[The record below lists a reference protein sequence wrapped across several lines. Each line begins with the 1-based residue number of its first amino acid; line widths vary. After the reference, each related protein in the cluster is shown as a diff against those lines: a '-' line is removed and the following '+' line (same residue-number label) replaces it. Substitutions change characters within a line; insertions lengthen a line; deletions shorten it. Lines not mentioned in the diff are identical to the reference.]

1 MGLTLNA
8 PNSTIKGL
16 AIDSFAADGLLLNGV
31 SGTVISGDYIGV
43 TAAGNAAAGNGT
55 GVYFQNGSHGNVV
68 SGSVVSGNS
77 ASGVFITGAGTKAN
91 VIAGN
96 KVGTDATGTFAIGN
110 GSAGIY
116 DTNSASN
123 TTIGGTT
130 SGARNIISGNDSD
143 GVFIIGNPGTA
154 VTGTVV
160 EGNYIGTN
168 ATGSVALGNGDAG
181 VYLWSTV
188 SRNTVGGTT
197 AAARNVISGNVADG
211 VIMHDGASGNTVEG
225 NFIGTDVT
233 GMHAL
238 GNSDGVGIEGGASNN
253 TVGGTAVGARNVIS
267 ANTTYGVI
275 IGSGTGSITGNVVEG
290 NYVGTDSTG
299 TVALGNGSYGV
310 LILSSA
316 SNNIIGGTAAGAR
329 NVISA
334 NGYDG
339 VFINGNVS
347 AITGNVVE
355 GDYIGTDATGEIALG
370 NGRAGVYLWSAA
382 SRTTIGGTT
391 AAARNVI
398 SANGAD
404 GVIIHN
410 GASGNTVE
418 GNYIGTDA
426 AGSRALGNPYGVA
439 IEGGSINNTVGG
451 TTSGARNVISASSM
465 DGVLIGGGSG
475 AVTGTLVQGNYI
487 GTDVTGSNSLGNSV
501 GVVIA
506 NASTNNTIGGTSSGA
521 RNIISA
527 RQTKGSTSRTPAPP
541 QTWWRGTTLA
551 QTSPA
556 HVRSPTSS
564 AFGSNRARPITRSA
578 ERSPVQGTSSR
589 ATRPTASRSTMP
601 APLAT

>member
-1 MGLTLNA
+1 M
-8 PNSTIKGL
+8 
-16 AIDSFAADGLLLNGV
+16 
-31 SGTVISGDYIGV
+31 
-43 TAAGNAAAGNGT
+43 
-55 GVYFQNGSHGNVV
+55 
-68 SGSVVSGNS
+68 
-77 ASGVFITGAGTKAN
+77 
-91 VIAGN
+91 
-96 KVGTDATGTFAIGN
+96 
-110 GSAGIY
+110 
-116 DTNSASN
+116 
-123 TTIGGTT
+123 
-130 SGARNIISGNDSD
+130 
-143 GVFIIGNPGTA
+143 FIIGNPGTA

-382 SRTTIGGTT
+382 S
-391 AAARNVI
+391 
-398 SANGAD
+398 
-404 GVIIHN
+404 
-410 GASGNTVE
+410 E
-418 GNYIGTDA
+418 
-426 AGSRALGNPYGVA
+426 P
-439 IEGGSINNTVGG
+439 
-451 TTSGARNVISASSM
+451 
-465 DGVLIGGGSG
+465 
-475 AVTGTLVQGNYI
+475 
-487 GTDVTGSNSLGNSV
+487 
-501 GVVIA
+501 
-506 NASTNNTIGGTSSGA
+506 
-521 RNIISA
+521 
-527 RQTKGSTSRTPAPP
+527 
-541 QTWWRGTTLA
+541 
-551 QTSPA
+551 
-556 HVRSPTSS
+556 
-564 AFGSNRARPITRSA
+564 
-578 ERSPVQGTSSR
+578 
-589 ATRPTASRSTMP
+589 
-601 APLAT
+601 PLAGRRPPPAT